1 MPARLGAREIDRWA
15 LAVSSA
21 IGSDENAFDLWVRIF
36 DLLLEF
42 RNVRKARSFS
52 LDGRVGLAEKVTLFR
67 TALEE
72 DLGSPLPENA
82 NRLIVPL
89 VETNGW
95 KALPRL
101 RESVIRTF
109 DLRVGRVNVGIASP
123 EPLSRDL
130 QGKVLAALETVVNEE
145 VGGAVKTGTAGA
157 PVRLS
162 VRPEWTTRPALLAG
176 MEIRIG
182 SRVWDASLS
191 ARLRALERQ
200 LLATH

>member
-1 MPARLGAREIDRWA
+1 DRWA

-21 IGSDENAFDLWVRIF
+21 IGSDENAFDLWIRIF

-42 RNVRKARSFS
+42 RNIRKARSFS

-82 NRLIVPL
+82 NRLLVPL

-95 KALPRL
+95 KVLPRL

-109 DLRVGRVNVGIASP
+109 DLRVGRVNVLITSP

-130 QGKVLAALETVVNEE
+130 QGKVLAALEHRVNEE
-145 VGGAVKTGTAGA
+145 DGGTVKTGLPGG

-162 VRPEWTTRPALLAG
+162 VRPEWKTRPA
-176 MEIRIG
+176 
-182 SRVWDASLS
+182 
-191 ARLRALERQ
+191 
-200 LLATH
+200 